1 MTKKQQ
7 LDGVEAEKAEAMR
20 RYNNQK
26 RFRNIVRAAA
36 VAFFCYLWFP
46 TLQAACDWFNR
57 TGAVINLNNR
67 ALVFFFVNV
76 LVASIFL
83 LSRDHGDEDSRSV
96 GSNEPDLYDQYTSFS
111 AVTVAVTAS
120 DEDDSKKKIVP
131 TFITVVHEEE
141 EVVAE
146 KQIVPAEEEVVV
158 EAVTTENKVIRP
170 ATEFRRTESERRKG
184 NKREV
189 TKIRRTES
197 ANAAIERLNSEEFRL
212 KVEAFI
218 MEKKRCLVQ
227 EENDVV
233 GWREDGSYGLE
244 LVGADSSHGS
254 C

>member
-1 MTKKQQ
+1 MTNKQQ
-7 LDGVEAEKAEAMR
+7 LDDVEAEKAEAMR

-57 TGAVINLNNR
+57 TGAVINLTNR
-67 ALVFFFVNV
+67 AFVFFFVNV
-76 LVASIFL
+76 LVGLIFL
-83 LSRDHGDEDSRSV
+83 LSRDHGDEDSGSV
-96 GSNEPDLYDQYTSFS
+96 RTNEPDLYDQYTSFS

-120 DEDDSKKKIVP
+120 DDDDSKKQTVP

-141 EVVAE
+141 EVVEE

-170 ATEFRRTESERRKG
+170 ATDF
-184 NKREV
+184 
-189 TKIRRTES
+189 RRTES

-233 GWREDGSYGLE
+233 GWREDGSSGLE
-244 LVGADSSHGS
+244 LVGAD
-254 C
+254 

>member
-1 MTKKQQ
+1 MTTKQ
-7 LDGVEAEKAEAMR
+7 LDDVEAEKAEAMR

-26 RFRNIVRAAA
+26 RLRNIVRAAA
-36 VAFFCYLWFP
+36 LSFFCYLWFP

-57 TGAVINLNNR
+57 TGPVINLTNR

-76 LVASIFL
+76 LVGSIFL
-83 LSRDHGDEDSRSV
+83 LSRDHGEEDSGSV
-96 GSNEPDLYDQYTSFS
+96 SSNEPDLYDQYTSFS

-120 DEDDSKKKIVP
+120 DDDDSKKKIVP
-131 TFITVVHEEE
+131 TFITEVHE

-146 KQIVPAEEEVVV
+146 KQIVSAEEVVVV

-170 ATEFRRTESERRKG
+170 ATEFRRTES
-184 NKREV
+184 
-189 TKIRRTES
+189 
-197 ANAAIERLNSEEFRL
+197 ANSAIERLNSEEFRL

-233 GWREDGSYGLE
+233 GWREDGSSGLE
-244 LVGADSSHGS
+244 LVGADSI
-254 C
+254 

>member
-1 MTKKQQ
+1 MTKKKQ
-7 LDGVEAEKAEAMR
+7 LDDVEAEKAEAMR

-26 RFRNIVRAAA
+26 RLRNIVRAAA
-36 VAFFCYLWFP
+36 LSFFCYLWFP

-57 TGAVINLNNR
+57 TGPVINLTNR

-76 LVASIFL
+76 LVGSIFL
-83 LSRDHGDEDSRSV
+83 LSRDHGEEESGSV
-96 GSNEPDLYDQYTSFS
+96 RTNEPDLYDQYTSFS

-120 DEDDSKKKIVP
+120 DDDDSKKKIVP
-131 TFITVVHEEE
+131 TFITEVHE

-146 KQIVPAEEEVVV
+146 KQIVSAEEVVVV
-158 EAVTTENKVIRP
+158 EAVTTENKAIRP
-170 ATEFRRTESERRKG
+170 ATEFRRTESERKKE
-184 NKREV
+184 NKSQV

-197 ANAAIERLNSEEFRL
+197 ANSAIDRLNSEEFRL

-233 GWREDGSYGLE
+233 GWREDGSSGLE
-244 LVGADSSHGS
+244 LVGADSI
-254 C
+254 

>member
-1 MTKKQQ
+1 MTKKKQ
-7 LDGVEAEKAEAMR
+7 LDDVEAEKAEAMR

-26 RFRNIVRAAA
+26 RLRNIVRAAA
-36 VAFFCYLWFP
+36 LSFFCYLWFP

-57 TGAVINLNNR
+57 TGPVINLTNR

-76 LVASIFL
+76 LIGSIFL
-83 LSRDHGDEDSRSV
+83 LSRDHGEEDSGSV
-96 GSNEPDLYDQYTSFS
+96 SSNEPDLYDQYTSFS

-120 DEDDSKKKIVP
+120 DDDDSKKKIVP
-131 TFITVVHEEE
+131 TFITEVHE

-146 KQIVPAEEEVVV
+146 KQIVSAEEVVVV

-170 ATEFRRTESERRKG
+170 ATEFRRTES
-184 NKREV
+184 
-189 TKIRRTES
+189 
-197 ANAAIERLNSEEFRL
+197 ANSAIERLNSEEFRL

-233 GWREDGSYGLE
+233 GWREDGSSGLE
-244 LVGADSSHGS
+244 LVGADSI
-254 C
+254 